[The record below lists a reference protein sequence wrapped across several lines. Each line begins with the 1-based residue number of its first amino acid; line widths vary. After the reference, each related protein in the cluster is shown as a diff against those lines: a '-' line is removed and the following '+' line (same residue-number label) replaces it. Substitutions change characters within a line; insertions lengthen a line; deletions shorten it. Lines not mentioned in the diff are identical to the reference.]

1 MYRELIQESLNYIED
16 NLKTEISAQEL
27 CDKAGFSLFHYY
39 RLFHSA
45 VGMPVMQ
52 YILRRRLLHA
62 IYEISL
68 GEKMVCVCLDYGFET
83 HAGFYKAFV
92 REFGQTPT
100 QFLKAY
106 KVKKPY
112 RLNIIREEHIMI
124 THKKI
129 TELLKNWGLEKE
141 SVTDV
146 IYEQTGNRNENAFYV
161 GEKYVIKFSTN
172 LAKITNNISISKA
185 LDKVGLL
192 VALPIETTEGKE
204 YVADGEVY
212 YCLYKR
218 IDGKQMNPGKLGTS
232 DYAVKARFIGEIVG
246 WLDLALEEVDVL
258 AEEADMY
265 AGVMNWAIP
274 QLKDKMNLD
283 KSFVK
288 NYEETFGELYQKLP
302 KQIIHRDPN
311 PGNIILSE
319 DKWGF
324 IDFEL
329 SERNVRV
336 FDPCYAATAILSET
350 YVANDEHKMEEWV
363 EIYQEILCGYDAVV
377 KLTEEEKKAIPYVVI
392 SNQLLALAWFAGQER
407 YKNIYEINCKM
418 TEWILANFEKLQVE

>member
-39 RLFHSA
+39 RLFQSA

-68 GEKMVCVCLDYGFET
+68 GKKMVDVCLDYGFET

-124 THKKI
+124 THKKT

-141 SVTDV
+141 PVTDV

-192 VALPIETTEGKE
+192 VALPVETMEGKE

-232 DYAVKARFIGEIVG
+232 DYAVKARFIGESVG

-265 AGVMNWAIP
+265 AGVKNWAIP

-350 YVANDEHKMEEWV
+350 YVANDVHKMEEWV

-407 YKNIYEINCKM
+407 YKDIYEINCKM

>member
-1 MYRELIQESLNYIED
+1 M
-16 NLKTEISAQEL
+16 
-27 CDKAGFSLFHYY
+27 
-39 RLFHSA
+39 
-45 VGMPVMQ
+45 
-52 YILRRRLLHA
+52 
-62 IYEISL
+62 
-68 GEKMVCVCLDYGFET
+68 
-83 HAGFYKAFV
+83 
-92 REFGQTPT
+92 
-100 QFLKAY
+100 
-106 KVKKPY
+106 
-112 RLNIIREEHIMI
+112 
-124 THKKI
+124 
-129 TELLKNWGLEKE
+129 
-141 SVTDV
+141 
-146 IYEQTGNRNENAFYV
+146 
-161 GEKYVIKFSTN
+161 
-172 LAKITNNISISKA
+172 
-185 LDKVGLL
+185 
-192 VALPIETTEGKE
+192 EGKE

-246 WLDLALEEVDVL
+246 WLDLAVEEVDTL

-265 AGVMNWAIP
+265 AGVLNWAIP

-377 KLTEEEKKAIPYVVI
+377 KFTEEEKQAIPYVVI

-407 YKNIYEINCKM
+407 YRDIYELNCKM

>member
-1 MYRELIQESLNYIED
+1 MYRELIQESLDYIED

-39 RLFHSA
+39 RLFQSA

-68 GEKMVCVCLDYGFET
+68 GEKMTSVCMDYGFET

-112 RLNIIREEHIMI
+112 RMNIIREEHIMI

-192 VALPIETTEGKE
+192 VALPVETMEGKE

-246 WLDLALEEVDVL
+246 WLDLALEEVDIL

-329 SERNVRV
+329 SERNARV

-350 YVANDEHKMEEWV
+350 YVANDEHKMKEWI

-392 SNQLLALAWFAGQER
+392 SNQLLALAWFAGQEQ
-407 YKNIYEINCKM
+407 YKDVYEINCKM